1 MLARNLFFLFLSLFF
16 VETAF
21 SQAIL
26 SATTKTDLNDL
37 HLILKKNLPIPNK
50 YSTLNL
56 SITQTEG
63 KTYFSFVCKSLEFK
77 FVELRS
83 KGYWVSGFI
92 ENDPT
97 NRTKSLGIFSLRLA
111 ANQLE
116 DLYTDSFSG
125 VYVELSQ
132 KNQPTLEKALK
143 DTRADSVQ
151 LGIGL
156 PEGYTGKDV
165 YIGVTDWGFDYTS
178 PMFYDTALQ
187 QTRIIAAWDQFKLSG
202 PAPVGFSYGTEYN
215 SPATLLAAACDTSN
229 IYSYATHGT
238 HVAGIAGGSGAGTP
252 NRGMAFESK
261 FLFVTFLVDAA
272 AVLDA
277 WEWMYQKAQ
286 ADGKRLVINMSW
298 GLYHFGTLDG
308 TSLLSQAIT
317 SYTDLGVVFANSA
330 GNNGNVN
337 FHIKKQFN
345 NDLLKSKIDFYAYSS
360 NPNMW
365 GQSVHAWGEPA
376 NSFSAGIQVL
386 SNLNLPLI
394 ESPLYSTDTTISYI
408 DTFLVTGIDT
418 IWYNISADSAHYLN
432 NSPTMRLRVKNTNTA
447 LKVVLKSTALSGIVH
462 YWNVTELTT
471 DVGNWGMPFSAVGT
485 GSTAGDSQNG
495 ISEPSCSDD
504 VISVAAYA
512 TQYQTSGTSM
522 AGGAIASFSSIGPRY
537 DGVMKPDIAAP
548 GVSII
553 SSMSSFTAASF
564 TSVTSVPFNGRT
576 YHFAKL
582 SGTSMASPMVAG
594 IAALIL
600 DANPYLSARQVK
612 EIIMQ
617 TARQDNFTG
626 VIPSEGS
633 PRWGAGKV
641 NAYAAVQLAL
651 ITVGQQEIRN
661 DFSWSIYPNPAN
673 ENIYISNFPSSIQEV
688 ELIDLSGKVI
698 RKKLENNS
706 ISLQNLQSGTFW
718 LRVMVNGK
726 IEQQKFIKL

>member
-1 MLARNLFFLFLSLFF
+1 MRTTLLYVLFSVISIFVFGQGKLSSADRYDIRYLIKTISQNNGEPTEQIVEKFPIQQINGVHYLHLLGKTNSNFDSSCLRDKKWLAGKPIGQIATVKVPLTDLALI
-16 VETAF
+16 ETADEF
-21 SQAIL
+21 
-26 SATTKTDLNDL
+26 D
-37 HLILKKNLPIPNK
+37 
-50 YSTLNL
+50 
-56 SITQTEG
+56 
-63 KTYFSFVCKSLEFK
+63 FLEIS
-77 FVELRS
+77 S
-83 KGYWVSGFI
+83 KI
-92 ENDPT
+92 
-97 NRTKSLGIFSLRLA
+97 R
-111 ANQLE
+111 NQ
-116 DLYTDSFSG
+116 
-125 VYVELSQ
+125 
-132 KNQPTLEKALK
+132 LEKALK

-187 QTRIIAAWDQFKLSG
+187 QTRIVAAWDQFKLSG
-202 PAPVGFSYGTEYN
+202 PAPLGFGYGTEYN
-215 SPATLLAAACDTSN
+215 TPSSLIAAGCDTSN
-229 IYSYATHGT
+229 IYTYATHGT

-261 FLFVTFLVDAA
+261 FLFVTFLVDVA

-345 NDLLKSKIDFYAYSS
+345 NDLLKSKIDFYSYSS

-365 GQSVHAWGEPA
+365 GQSVHAWGEPG
-376 NSFSAGIQVL
+376 NSFSAGIQIL
-386 SNLNLPLI
+386 SNLNQLLV

-432 NSPTMRLRVKNTNTA
+432 NRPTMRLRVKNTNTA
-447 LKVVLKSTALSGIVH
+447 LKVILKSTALSGTVH

-485 GSTAGDSQNG
+485 GSTAGDNLNG

-553 SSMSSFTAASF
+553 SSMSSYTDVVF
-564 TSVTSVPFNGRT
+564 TSITSVPFNGRT

-617 TARQDNFTG
+617 TARQDNYTG
-626 VIPSEGS
+626 VIPTEGS

-651 ITVGQQEIRN
+651 ITVGLEN
-661 DFSWSIYPNPAN
+661 PPVELMWSVYPNPVMN
-673 ENIYISNFPSSIQEV
+673 ELHFTIIEELPNTV
-688 ELIDLSGKVI
+688 EIFDASGNYFEKPIINGKVYVSDLPAGQYFIKILIDGKV
-698 RKKLENNS
+698 
-706 ISLQNLQSGTFW
+706 
-718 LRVMVNGK
+718 
-726 IEQQKFIKL
+726 QQEKFIKL

>member
-1 MLARNLFFLFLSLFF
+1 MLVKNLIFILLCFFG
-16 VETAF
+16 VELAH

-26 SATTKTDLNDL
+26 SASTKTDLQELERIVKNDY
-37 HLILKKNLPIPNK
+37 KIPQK

-56 SITQTEG
+56 SVSSEESIT
-63 KTYFSFVCKSLEFK
+63 YLSFVCKSEEK
-77 FVELRS
+77 KITELRS
-83 KGYWVSGFI
+83 KGFWVSGFI
-92 ENDPT
+92 ADDPT
-97 NRTKSLGIFSLRLA
+97 NMTKSSGIFSLRLT
-111 ANQLE
+111 ANQLQ
-116 DLYTDSFSG
+116 DLYTELFSG

-187 QTRIIAAWDQFKLSG
+187 QTRIVAAWDQFKLSG
-202 PAPVGFSYGTEYN
+202 PAPVGFGYGTEY
-215 SPATLLAAACDTSN
+215 STPASLIAAGSDTSN
-229 IYSYATHGT
+229 IYSYATHGS

-261 FLFVTFLVDAA
+261 FLFVTFLVDVA

-286 ADGKRLVINMSW
+286 ADGKRLVVNMSW

-308 TSLLSQAIT
+308 TSLLSQAIS

-365 GQSVHAWGEPA
+365 GQSIHAWGEPG
-376 NSFSAGIQVL
+376 NTFSSGIIV
-386 SNLNLPLI
+386 SNNLNVPLI
-394 ESPLYSTDTTISYI
+394 ESPLYATDTTNSYI
-408 DTFLVTGIDT
+408 DTFLVSGIDT
-418 IWYNISADSAHYLN
+418 IWYNISVDSAHYLN
-432 NSPTMRLRVKNTNTA
+432 NRPTMRLRVKNTNTS
-447 LKVVLKSTALSGIVH
+447 LKVLLKSTALSGTVH
-462 YWNVTELTT
+462 FWNVTELTT

-485 GSTAGDSQNG
+485 GSTAGDNLNG

-512 TQYQTSGTSM
+512 TQYQTTGTSM

-537 DGVMKPDIAAP
+537 DGIMKPDISAP

-553 SSMSSFTAASF
+553 SSMSSFTDASF
-564 TSVTSVPFNGRT
+564 TSVASVPFNGRT

-612 EIIMQ
+612 QIIMQ

-626 VIPSEGS
+626 VIPPDGNT
-633 PRWGAGKV
+633 RWGAGKV

-651 ITVGQQEIRN
+651 MTVGQQEIKN
-661 DFSWSIYPNPAN
+661 DISWSIYPNPVG
-673 ENIYISNFPSSIQEV
+673 ENLNITNLPTMDQEV
-688 ELIDLSGKVI
+688 EIIDITGKVI
-698 RKKLENNS
+698 QKKVENNS
-706 ISLQNLQSGTFW
+706 ISPLHLESGTYW
-718 LRVMVNGK
+718 LRILIKGK